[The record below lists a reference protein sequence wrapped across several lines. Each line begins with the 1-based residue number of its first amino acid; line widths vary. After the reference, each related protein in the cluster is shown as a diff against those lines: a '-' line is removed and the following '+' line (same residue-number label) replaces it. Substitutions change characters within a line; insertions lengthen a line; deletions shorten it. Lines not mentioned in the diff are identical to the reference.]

1 VLRAPTSTSTTS
13 CKCAAPCTPSL
24 LPPLI
29 QPCAPA
35 LTQPKYPLALART
48 RYPTFFVLL
57 LAGVVSQCC
66 AAVFEC
72 TITTIFVSCFRDNAL
87 YRGEHMPEQLRKAFG
102 IQRAAAETEA
112 LKGGKPKQGKAE
124 PTDAELES

>member
-1 VLRAPTSTSTTS
+1 
-13 CKCAAPCTPSL
+13 
-24 LPPLI
+24 
-29 QPCAPA
+29 
-35 LTQPKYPLALART
+35 
-48 RYPTFFVLL
+48 VLL

-72 TITTIFVSCFRDNAL
+72 TITTIFVSCFRDHAL

-112 LKGGKPKQGKAE
+112 LKGGKPTQGKAE